1 MALDSIYAVVQKF
14 KNKLLNINYRS
25 RIIMYYII
33 FELVLVGWLIYMP
46 VHDLLKSADWELR
59 STMLQSLQKCA
70 SLISRSWQSWLSGY

>member
-1 MALDSIYAVVQKF
+1 MALDNIYAVVQKF

-46 VHDLLKSADWELR
+46 VHDLLKSAD
-59 STMLQSLQKCA
+59 
-70 SLISRSWQSWLSGY
+70 